1 MPAPANGEHTMGR
14 LRLTATRLTTVLAA
28 VTVVAVA
35 ASGQASAA
43 VAQTKAQVVGS
54 LLSGTQ
60 IGSGWHKY
68 AGGDGSAAEVGGC
81 LTGTSPSAGLRFKA
95 TRSFQYL
102 TTTAIA
108 DE

>member
-1 MPAPANGEHTMGR
+1 MGR

-35 ASGQASAA
+35 ASGQASAS

-68 AGGDGSAAEVGGC
+68 GGGSGGDGSAAEVGGC
-81 LTGTSPSAGLRFKA
+81 LTEAGPSTGCGSRPLA
-95 TRSFQYL
+95 RSS
-102 TTTAIA
+102 T
-108 DE
+108 